1 MYMGRPVMRRVL
13 TAAALCALMLNLG
26 GCVLALDSEGNSGSS
41 SWSSGDSDSS
51 LARVV
56 RARLDGDPVTQPA
69 EFSVTT
75 EHGRVYIDGITSR
88 PDVLA
93 KAVQIA
99 LDTPDV
105 KSVRCH
111 VTIIK

>member
-1 MYMGRPVMRRVL
+1 MRRVL
-13 TAAALCALMLNLG
+13 TAMAFSVLMLNLG
-26 GCVLALDSEGNSGSS
+26 GCVLAFDGEGHSDSS
-41 SWSSGDSDSS
+41 SWSSSDSDSN
-51 LARVV
+51 LARAV
-56 RARLDGDPVTQPA
+56 RARLDGDPVTQQA
-69 EFSVTT
+69 EFTIT
-75 EHGRVYIDGITSR
+75 AEHGRVFIDGVTAR

>member
-1 MYMGRPVMRRVL
+1 MRRVL
-13 TAAALCALMLNLG
+13 TAAVLCALVLNLG
-26 GCVLALDSEGNSGSS
+26 GCVLAFDGEGHSDSS
-41 SWSSGDSDSS
+41 SWNSSDSDSS
-51 LARVV
+51 LARAV

-69 EFSVTT
+69 EFTVSA
-75 EHGRVYIDGITSR
+75 EHGRVYIDGITAK
-88 PDVLA
+88 PEVLA

>member
-1 MYMGRPVMRRVL
+1 MRRVL
-13 TAAALCALMLNLG
+13 TAAALCALVLNLG
-26 GCVLALDSEGNSGSS
+26 GCVLAFDGEGHSDSS
-41 SWSSGDSDSS
+41 SWSSSDSDSS
-51 LARVV
+51 LARAV

-69 EFSVTT
+69 EFTVSA
-75 EHGRVYIDGITSR
+75 EHGRVYIDGITAK
-88 PDVLA
+88 PEVLA

>member
-1 MYMGRPVMRRVL
+1 MRRIL

-26 GCVLALDSEGNSGSS
+26 GCVLAFDDEGHADSS
-41 SWSSGDSDSS
+41 SWRSDGSDSS
-51 LARVV
+51 LARAV
-56 RARLDGDPVTQPA
+56 RARLDGDPVTQQA
-69 EFSVTT
+69 ELSVSA
-75 EHGRVYIDGITSR
+75 EHGRVYIDGITAK

-93 KAVQIA
+93 RAVQIA

>member
-1 MYMGRPVMRRVL
+1 MRRLL
-13 TAAALCALMLNLG
+13 TAVALSALVLNLS
-26 GCVLALDSEGNSGSS
+26 GCVLAFDGSENGPGWHDSSTDG
-41 SWSSGDSDSS
+41 DSS
-51 LARVV
+51 LSRAV
-56 RARLDGDPVTQPA
+56 RARLDGDPVTQGA
-69 EFSVTT
+69 ELTVTS
-75 EHGRVYIDGITSR
+75 EHGRVYLDGVTSK
-88 PDVLA
+88 PEVLA